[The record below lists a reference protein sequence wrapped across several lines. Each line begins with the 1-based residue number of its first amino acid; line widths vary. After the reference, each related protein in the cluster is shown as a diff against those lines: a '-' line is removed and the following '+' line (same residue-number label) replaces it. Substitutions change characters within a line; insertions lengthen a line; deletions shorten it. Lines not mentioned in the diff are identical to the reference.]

1 VRSADFLIGEN
12 VAQRAVVRHKHP
24 LREPNPMPVSHA
36 NLSLNQA
43 HCLRENAPPADELP
57 VFLICLAKAWLLS
70 KGFHRAWPTGTTVL
84 Q

>member
-1 VRSADFLIGEN
+1 
-12 VAQRAVVRHKHP
+12 
-24 LREPNPMPVSHA
+24 MPVSHA